1 MMRCLA
7 ILLLAS
13 VASAAD
19 YPALKYDHGI
29 PSPLVQRTMKALAT
43 STKEK
48 PNTVRILFYGQSITE
63 QKWTD
68 LVLKDLKERFPTA
81 RIDAE
86 NRALAGYASQMLVH
100 TAETDLY
107 PFMPDLLIFHVY
119 GAHNTYEDII
129 RRTRERTSAE
139 ILIQTD
145 HVTKPADFTEETD
158 AKKLKPN
165 GKIWDAFMNHKHLP
179 EVAKKYQAAIC
190 DQRAM
195 WKHYLKENNL
205 EPKALLKDSVHL
217 NAHGE
222 FLMAECVKASLRY
235 DPECMTIPAEA
246 WRSMVDVEAGKPIN
260 FTGVAAEMIL
270 VDQKLDFVV
279 EIDGKTPSESAG
291 CWGFTRMQ
299 QKPGGKWP
307 IVAGFT
313 PAKTLKQGSWIVT
326 LSPTDKPK
334 VHAFTVKYYKEPG
347 TPRTIQDAM
356 KRLRKI
362 SADDKFVDEGSG
374 TTDKPFTA
382 LSGAFTIQT
391 EQWNVEYALK
401 LAGTNT
407 IPTEVVGQFDSV
419 FLGTDHLAINAAGN
433 KRELRRPVVS
443 DLKNEKHTLEFKGE
457 VGTGT
462 QLLIHTPPIPP
473 AK

>member
-1 MMRCLA
+1 MMR
-7 ILLLAS
+7 LLAMVLLAR
-13 VASAAD
+13 VAFAAD
-19 YPALKYDHGI
+19 YPPLKYDHGT

-81 RIDAE
+81 NIQAE
-86 NRALAGYASQMLVH
+86 NRALAGFSSQLLVH

-107 PFMPDLLIFHVY
+107 PFQPDLLVFHVY

-139 ILIQTD
+139 ILMQTD

-158 AKKLKPN
+158 ANKLKPD

-195 WKHYLKENNL
+195 WKHYLKENKL
-205 EPKALLKDSVHL
+205 EPKALLSDNVHL

-235 DPECMTIPAEA
+235 DPECKTIPAEA
-246 WRSMVDVEAGKPIN
+246 WRSVVEVETNKPIK
-260 FTGVAAEMIL
+260 FTGVAAELMITK
-270 VDQKLDFVV
+270 QKLDFSV
-279 EIDGKTPSESAG
+279 EVDGKKPSEHARS
-291 CWGFTRMQ
+291 WIFTRMA

-307 IVAGFT
+307 LAAGFL
-313 PAKTLKQGSWIVT
+313 PLKPLEPGSWLVT
-326 LSPTDKPK
+326 LSPTEKAK
-334 VHAFTVKYYKEPG
+334 VHHFTVKYSKDNG
-347 TPRTIQDAM
+347 GIRTLDQVQ
-356 KRLRKI
+356 KGLRKI
-362 SADDKFVDEGSG
+362 AADDIFAEEGSG
-374 TTDKPFTA
+374 TTDKPFTTN
-382 LSGAFTIQT
+382 SGAFTIQP
-391 EQWNVEYALK
+391 EHWNVQYALA
-401 LAGTNT
+401 LAGTKQV
-407 IPTEVVGQFDSV
+407 PKEVTGQFDCHLNGMDSLSV
-419 FLGTDHLAINAAGN
+419 DMSRHQGV
-433 KRELRRPVVS
+433 KRWSVVNG
-443 DLKNEKHTLEFKGE
+443 LPNEKHTIEFKGE
-457 VGTGT
+457 IGIGAK
-462 QLLIHTPPIPP
+462 LLIHSPPPPP